1 VERTANI
8 DLVAWRADRPASAT
22 TRQFSIR
29 VFVGILI
36 ACACLSALLASWLP
50 LQFSVITVFL
60 FAGPH
65 NWFELR
71 YFLMRLPV
79 RFGKSRNFFVTAFAG
94 IGFLTLAYVALPVL
108 YSFSVFPDH
117 LWSTVLASWNTLLL
131 LWIGLLIWLRGKNK
145 LKRDWAWA
153 FPIALGLCSLNW
165 LAPEFFSL
173 GIVYLHP
180 LVALW
185 FLDRHLAR
193 TRPQWLR
200 AYRRC
205 LCLLPLLLVG
215 MFWQLSRTPAL
226 PDDNGLFWRITQHAG
241 AQLLPRVSSHAL
253 VAAHVFLEM
262 LHYGV
267 WLVALPLIAPLTRT
281 LGRERELSRQ
291 KGSGLGRV
299 VYPRPLDGIQGKRG
313 QAALPNPEIFYVD
326 SDPVERAEIR
336 NRDRIWHVKSVPV
349 ARHPRGFPRLVA
361 TALAFGVFVVAI
373 LWLGF
378 SVDYAT
384 TRDIYF
390 TVAIAH
396 VLAEA
401 PFLLRML

>member
-8 DLVAWRADRPASAT
+8 ELGTWRADGIGLDANRPLSL
-22 TRQFSIR
+22 R
-29 VFVGILI
+29 VFAGVLIL
-36 ACACLSALLASWLP
+36 CACLSALFASWLP
-50 LQFSVITVFL
+50 LQFSVVTVFL

-79 RFGKSRNFFVTAFAG
+79 RFGKSRNFFLTAFAG
-94 IGFLTLAYVALPVL
+94 IGFLTVSYIALPVL
-108 YSFSVFPDH
+108 YSFNLFPDH
-117 LWSTVLASWNTLLL
+117 LWPTLLASWNSLLL
-131 LWIGLLIWLRGKNK
+131 LWIGALVWLRGKNK
-145 LKRDWAWA
+145 LRRDWSWA
-153 FPIALGLCSLNW
+153 LPVALALGSLNW
-165 LAPEFFSL
+165 LGPELFSL

-193 TRPQWLR
+193 TRPQWLGT
-200 AYRRC
+200 YRRC
-205 LCLLPLLLVG
+205 LCLLPLLLAG
-215 MFWQLSRTPAL
+215 MFWQLSRAAAL

-241 AQLLPRVSSHAL
+241 AQLLPNISSHAL
-253 VAAHVFLEM
+253 VTTHVFLEM

-267 WLVALPLIAPLTRT
+267 WLVALPLIAPLARNVAAHELATRK
-281 LGRERELSRQ
+281 RE
-291 KGSGLGRV
+291 
-299 VYPRPLDGIQGKRG
+299 
-313 QAALPNPEIFYVD
+313 A
-326 SDPVERAEIR
+326 
-336 NRDRIWHVKSVPV
+336 IWRTRSVPV

-361 TALAFGVFVVAI
+361 TALALGVFLVAL
-373 LWLGF
+373 LWFGF

-384 TRDIYF
+384 TRDVYF

-401 PFLLRML
+401 PFMLRML

>member
-1 VERTANI
+1 MERTANI
-8 DLVAWRADRPASAT
+8 DLAAWRADPASLTAS
-22 TRQFSIR
+22 RKLNLR
-29 VFVGILI
+29 VFAGVLI

-50 LQFSVITVFL
+50 LQFSIVTVFL

-71 YFLMRLPV
+71 YFLMRLPL
-79 RFGKSRNFFVTAFAG
+79 RFGKSRNFFLTAFVG
-94 IGFLTLAYVALPVL
+94 IGLLTVTYIALPVL
-108 YSFSVFPDH
+108 HSFNLFPDH
-117 LWSTVLASWNTLLL
+117 LWPTILASWNTLLL
-131 LWIGLLIWLRGKNK
+131 LWIGVMVWLRGKNK
-145 LKRDWAWA
+145 IGRDWSWA
-153 FPIALGLCSLNW
+153 FPVTLGLCAINW

-200 AYRRC
+200 TYRRC
-205 LCLLPLLLVG
+205 LCLLPLLLAG
-215 MFWQLSRTPAL
+215 MFWQLSRTAAL

-241 AQLLPRVSSHAL
+241 AQLLPNVSSHVL
-253 VAAHVFLEM
+253 VATHVFLEM

-267 WLVALPLIAPLTRT
+267 WLVALPLIAPLAKT
-281 LGRERELSRQ
+281 
-291 KGSGLGRV
+291 
-299 VYPRPLDGIQGKRG
+299 
-313 QAALPNPEIFYVD
+313 
-326 SDPVERAEIR
+326 R
-336 NRDRIWHVKSVPV
+336 NRPGTSTARRDAIWRVKTVPV

-361 TALAFGVFVVAI
+361 TALAFGVFLVAI
-373 LWLGF
+373 LWFGF
-378 SVDYAT
+378 AVDYAT
-384 TRDIYF
+384 TRDVYF

-401 PFLLRML
+401 PFLLKML